1 MPSFSKASPN
11 ARNISI
17 QHITTMLHDVAT
29 CVERVGQ
36 TLAAFLT
43 ISTQKVDVY
52 VPQTLGTQQLDLAR
66 ML

>member
-1 MPSFSKASPN
+1 M
-11 ARNISI
+11 
-17 QHITTMLHDVAT
+17 MLRHA
-29 CVERVGQ
+29 CVEGDGK

>member
-1 MPSFSKASPN
+1 M
-11 ARNISI
+11 
-17 QHITTMLHDVAT
+17 QHITTMLHGVAT
-29 CVERVGQ
+29 CVKRVGQ

>member
-1 MPSFSKASPN
+1 
-11 ARNISI
+11 
-17 QHITTMLHDVAT
+17 MLHGVAT

-52 VPQTLGTQQLDLAR
+52 VPQPLDTQQLDLAR